1 MSNRNYLAFN
11 LLQATAAMLLVQWI
25 FHWETSGRMWATYF
39 LVQLWNLSGY
49 CEGHLRAQS
58 GSNE

>member
-1 MSNRNYLAFN
+1 MSNRKYLGFN
-11 LLQATAAMLLVQWI
+11 LLQAVAAMLLVQWI

-49 CEGHLRAQS
+49 FEGHLRAERS
-58 GSNE
+58 YDE